1 MLAWR
6 SLFSGGVFATKLS
19 FVGLGNYSD
28 ALSQG
33 GTHALQV
40 TAIYTVGFVGL
51 SMGFG
56 LAIALLLDVKL
67 PGVRHLR
74 APFIIPLVV
83 PSVATALIWGNLF
96 APNGF
101 GIVNR
106 ILSDFG
112 IPQGDFTSS
121 PSLAFL
127 TVLTFGVWQFF
138 GECVILYL
146 AALKTLP
153 LDLIEA
159 ASVDGAGPWRR
170 FRYVRWPLLRRHTVL
185 IWVITTLTGL
195 QTFNQIFV
203 LTNGGPNGAT
213 TTSLFYIFHQGFV
226 QFNTG
231 LADAMGVILFLIS
244 LCIIVVQVGLLRTGS
259 PARCIGPSTF
269 ALLVEGPIYSL
280 LAVAVLVVVFPL
292 VYMLGTAVKPNY
304 QIVNLRASLWPSHF
318 EWGNFVRAWNSAPFG
333 RWFINTVIF
342 SVGPPSA
349 RSEVPCSQAMP
360 SPCSISRANAFC
372 FTA

>member
-1 MLAWR
+1 MAAGPPGARSGTPAYADRAQTGRARLIRPRTTNVRGRSVGRRPLALAYLFIAPAVLLTATFSLLPLGMLAWR
-6 SLFSGGVFATKLS
+6 SLFSGGVFATRLS

-28 ALSQG
+28 ALAQG
-33 GTHALQV
+33 GTQALRV
-40 TAIYTVGFVGL
+40 TAIYTVGFVVL
-51 SMGFG
+51 TMGFG
-56 LAIALLLDVKL
+56 LAIALLLDVKY

-96 APNGF
+96 APDF

-106 ILSDFG
+106 VLNAFG
-112 IPQGDFTSS
+112 LPQGDFTSS
-121 PSLAFL
+121 PSLALL

-185 IWVITTLTGL
+185 IWVIATLTGL
-195 QTFNQIFV
+195 QTFNQIFI
-203 LTNGGPNGAT
+203 LTNGGPNGST
-213 TTSLFYIFHQGFV
+213 TTALFYIFTQGFV

-244 LCIIVVQVGLLRTGS
+244 LSIIVVQVG
-259 PARCIGPSTF
+259 F
-269 ALLVEGPIYSL
+269 
-280 LAVAVLVVVFPL
+280 
-292 VYMLGTAVKPNY
+292 
-304 QIVNLRASLWPSHF
+304 
-318 EWGNFVRAWNSAPFG
+318 FG
-333 RWFINTVIF
+333 R
-342 SVGPPSA
+342 GA
-349 RSEVPCSQAMP
+349 RRDV
-360 SPCSISRANAFC
+360 
-372 FTA
+372 

>member
-6 SLFSGGVFATKLS
+6 SLFSGGVFATHLS

-33 GTHALQV
+33 GTQALQV
-40 TAIYTVGFVGL
+40 TAIYTVGFVVL
-51 SMGFG
+51 TMGFG

-96 APNGF
+96 APDF

-106 ILSDFG
+106 ILSAFG
-112 IPQGDFTSS
+112 LPQGDFTSS

-185 IWVITTLTGL
+185 IWVIATLTGL

-213 TTSLFYIFHQGFV
+213 TTALFYIFTQGFV

-244 LCIIVVQVGLLRTGS
+244 LCIIVVQVG
-259 PARCIGPSTF
+259 F
-269 ALLVEGPIYSL
+269 
-280 LAVAVLVVVFPL
+280 
-292 VYMLGTAVKPNY
+292 
-304 QIVNLRASLWPSHF
+304 
-318 EWGNFVRAWNSAPFG
+318 FG
-333 RWFINTVIF
+333 R
-342 SVGPPSA
+342 GA
-349 RSEVPCSQAMP
+349 RRDV
-360 SPCSISRANAFC
+360 
-372 FTA
+372 